1 MKAEYRVEEYDGV
14 FQIQRKEFKTK
25 ITGML
30 WWIKITKEAKWSYVD
45 KWGTCL
51 WYSYRTGL
59 NNYKRKEDPFNDLA
73 SALAKIEIMIK
84 GETYHYP
91 KLNK

>member
-1 MKAEYRVEEYDGV
+1 MEAEYRVEEYDGV

-45 KWGTCL
+45 KWGICL
-51 WYSYRTGL
+51 WRSYRTGL
-59 NNYKRKEDPFNDLA
+59 NNTERKIEPFNDLK
-73 SALAKIEIMIK
+73 SALVKIEVMIK
-84 GETYHYP
+84 GETHHYP
-91 KLNK
+91 K